1 MNEWELIKVNE
12 TEWQQDKSGIFTY
25 ISYCPDGTVR
35 LDVMADTGLTP
46 VISFQGKAGDVRKVA
61 VRWLAEKYRYAD
73 EAGLDIF
80 EMPSEGFSHEH
91 ASYIGSELARAEL
104 LKDEYVQD

>member
-1 MNEWELIKVNE
+1 MSEWRLIHVSE

-25 ISYCPDGTVR
+25 ISYQEITGTVR
-35 LDVMADTGLTP
+35 LDVMAETDTVP

-61 VRWLAEKYRYAD
+61 IRWIEQQARKICGISNRLKN
-73 EAGLDIF
+73 
-80 EMPSEGFSHEH
+80 FSYEH

-104 LKDEYVQD
+104 LKDEYNQS